1 MVMMNDFG
9 VGMGAGWI
17 GGLLIL
23 ALVIFAI
30 AALIKYL
37 RS

>member
-1 MVMMNDFG
+1 MMNDFG
-9 VGMGAGWI
+9 LGMGFGWI
-17 GGLLIL
+17 GMLLIL